1 LAAQKIDTQFYLKK
15 LDELPSL
22 PSIVYELSRIIN
34 DPMSSTKEVEEVMAT
49 DIGMTAKVLKLA
61 NSAYYA
67 IPGGVTS
74 LSRAIAFIGFDTIH
88 QLVLSSSIIDALKT
102 NGAPRFNI
110 NEFWKHSVA
119 VAIGAETIGKHTG
132 HPNPGDMFTSGLVH
146 DMGKVALYICVPDL
160 LTEILKHVDEHKSTF
175 LDAEKV
181 ISDIDHN
188 EIGGLLSEKW
198 KLPKAI
204 SAAAKFHH
212 ETNPN
217 VRGGLSPEINMTVD
231 IVVLSNLLIHALK
244 FGNSGHTKILGA
256 PTDLL
261 ARLRITDGEMGTVV
275 RTIKA
280 NLEKASDFIR
290 MIGGEK

>member
-1 LAAQKIDTQFYLKK
+1 VAAQKLDTNYYLKK

-34 DPMSSTKEVEEVMAT
+34 DPMSSTKEVEDVMAT

-102 NGAPRFNI
+102 DGIPSFNI

-132 HPNPGDMFTSGLVH
+132 HPSPGDMFTSGLVH
-146 DMGKVALYICVPDL
+146 DMGKIALFMCHPEM
-160 LTEILKHVDEHKSTF
+160 LTQILKYVEENKTSF
-175 LDAEKV
+175 LEAEKLV
-181 ISDIDHN
+181 ADIDHN
-188 EIGGLLSEKW
+188 EIGGLLADKW

-204 SAAAKFHH
+204 CSAAKFHH
-212 ETNPN
+212 EINPAL
-217 VRGGLSPEINMTVD
+217 RSGLSPELNMNVD
-231 IVVLSNLLIHALK
+231 IVLLSNLLIHALK
-244 FGNSGHTKILGA
+244 FGHSGHTKILGA
-256 PTDLL
+256 PTELL
-261 ARLRITDGEMGTVV
+261 ARLQINAGDMGTVIK
-275 RTIKA
+275 TIKA